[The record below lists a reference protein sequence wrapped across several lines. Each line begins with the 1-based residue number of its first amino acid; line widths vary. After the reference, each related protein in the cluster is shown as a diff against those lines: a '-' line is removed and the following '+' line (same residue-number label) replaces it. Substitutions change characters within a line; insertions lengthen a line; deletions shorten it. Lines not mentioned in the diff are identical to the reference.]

1 MIKNIIGELKK
12 ELMCLTD
19 DEKIEY
25 INLITE
31 ELNDVCPFNEPIAKV
46 KWVKQE
52 NVKANEYNPNKVATP
67 EMNVLYESVKLDGY
81 TQPIVAYDLGNGD
94 YEIVDGFHRNRVG
107 REHEDIKERLRG
119 YFILLLL

>member
-31 ELNDVCPFNEPIAKV
+31 ELNDVCPFKEPIAKV
-46 KWVKQE
+46 K
-52 NVKANEYNPNKVATP
+52 
-67 EMNVLYESVKLDGY
+67 
-81 TQPIVAYDLGNGD
+81 
-94 YEIVDGFHRNRVG
+94 
-107 REHEDIKERLRG
+107 
-119 YFILLLL
+119 